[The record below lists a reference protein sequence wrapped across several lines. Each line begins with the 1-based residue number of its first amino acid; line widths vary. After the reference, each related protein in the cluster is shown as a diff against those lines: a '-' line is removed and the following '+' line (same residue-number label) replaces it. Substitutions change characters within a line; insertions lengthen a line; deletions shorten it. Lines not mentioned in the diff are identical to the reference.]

1 MHESKLNSRVESIY
15 RRIKVL
21 VHISTQAIICF
32 DIMYYHD
39 LIYNYYNFSY
49 KKQVLN
55 NNLRGLISRYKFL
68 EEFKM
73 RNYAIRYRNE
83 KK

>member
-1 MHESKLNSRVESIY
+1 
-15 RRIKVL
+15 
-21 VHISTQAIICF
+21 
-32 DIMYYHD
+32 MYYHD